1 MATTI
6 TSVNS
11 EGGFGVNQTR
21 LVTDTLDLTNI
32 NSFELKNSNFGDV
45 NKTEYILRGLNTT
58 VLTLDG
64 ITPPS
69 LENNTINFVTGNII
83 AVNPTGAGVFSTK
96 IENVVKCDGAGDVST
111 VSSLTTIIRDNVPD
125 GETWTVVP
133 YDTGTANVFSYSTT
147 RSGTTANIKWIAQV
161 SIVAVAWS

>member
-45 NKTEYILRGLNTT
+45 NKKEYILRGLNTT

-69 LENNTINFVTGNII
+69 LENNTINF
-83 AVNPTGAGVFSTK
+83 
-96 IENVVKCDGAGDVST
+96 
-111 VSSLTTIIRDNVPD
+111 
-125 GETWTVVP
+125 
-133 YDTGTANVFSYSTT
+133 
-147 RSGTTANIKWIAQV
+147 
-161 SIVAVAWS
+161 